1 MPVGFPRMEFHPSP
15 DTRRY
20 IEKLREELSK
30 SAKKRITLSE
40 VIEEILRMYIEK
52 AERER
57 G

>member
-1 MPVGFPRMEFHPSP
+1 MEFHPSP